1 MSKYACPPQSPSGAG
16 TFSDALVGLQ
26 LTQGGGL
33 TLGNFAFSNKVTEKV
48 NRNFETGVFS
58 EPITLGS
65 LNITSTESAQKIYD
79 VNFKVYPNFNETNV
93 LNYVAYGPLS
103 KRFSAAVINIINY
116 FPAALEVTSLRA
128 DYSTGTTAFNISYN
142 EEEDITFFSLDASII
157 RNPFSVN
164 FTTNSTKTIASL
176 EFEVSKYRNLPLYF
190 TDFILQFSGENFSVV
205 NLTATTSISAGT
217 LSFEVLGQPFSTG
230 STVTYD
236 DIVIRPNDYVVSE
249 VFNLELDEVEELLL
263 NRYSYPIYTSQF
275 KVLQESDDGSQYI
288 QPQSLTWPLDGI
300 WNIDIKTPA
309 FTNYI
314 TKLNAIGE
322 SFDES
327 QTDVLSRFYTTD
339 SLKEF
344 DTPDQKAQKTFK
356 LYGRSFDESKK
367 YIDSISHM
375 VSVNYNVGDDVP
387 DKLLTNFAQT
397 IGWAT
402 NISPI
407 QNDSFLDTLYQTN
420 SSQFPGQAT
429 SPTLDELQY
438 QYYRNLILNSAFLFK
453 SKGTRKAI
461 EFLLNNIGA
470 PEALVDFS
478 EYIYLADNKIPLT
491 RFNEFYST
499 ILGGTY
505 SPQLPIYDPLNIY
518 KFNGVQY
525 TGYTTSTAVQEVS
538 LTIDDFP
545 IDSQGY
551 PRMTEES
558 DSFFFQKGSGWFES
572 TPQHRSPEIIDL
584 NKSVLTGQNVN
595 VQTALEPFTY
605 GEKYLERYR
614 NFPYLGIGFELEK
627 TIDNKKSWVDTQ
639 VGLRKN
645 ADGNFDAYYEVS
657 NDKLVLNVK
666 NVDLF
671 LNPGQALAYD
681 IWYLSN
687 TKSYPIPITGLS
699 SPYPQTGGTDW
710 TFINPKPQQE
720 DFFEFKETFW
730 KNMIN
735 VRNRQQSSDGKTS
748 GYPTLQSI
756 YWKYLTMY
764 QDTGIENNGF
774 SYGKM
779 IDYINGIGDYWI
791 RLVEQFVPATTIWN
805 TGTRFENSIFHRQK
819 FIYRPQRGCLT
830 VTIPIEGPSGGGD
843 IDNTDCNGSRVSILT
858 PLRANEI
865 QNQLDTIAKELC
877 TPPGSKVT
885 VLANLN
891 RVTYC
896 FSLTVTRNNP
906 GVGQSPV
913 YTTETFCYLQEY
925 GPPNLIPSTPEWQL
939 FIKQGINYLSGEL
952 AQQGLSGTYI
962 PDTDTINIDSQIC
975 DDVES
980 VEFNLIIKINNYDCP
995 IKKGGSGKGGL
1006 IK

>member
-1 MSKYACPPQSPSGAG
+1 MSKYTCPPQSPSGAG

-33 TLGNFAFSNKVTEKV
+33 TLANFAFSNKVTEKV

-58 EPITLGS
+58 QPIS
-65 LNITSTESAQKIYD
+65 LTDLNLTTTAEAQKIYE

-93 LNYVAYGPLS
+93 LNYVAYGPLT
-103 KRFSAAVINIINY
+103 KRFSAAIINIVNH
-116 FPAALEVTSLRA
+116 FPAALEVTSLRP
-128 DYSTGTTAFNISYN
+128 DYTTGSTAFNIGYD
-142 EEEDITFFSLDASII
+142 EEEDITNFSLDASII
-157 RNPFSVN
+157 RNPFSIN
-164 FTTNSTKTIASL
+164 FTTNSTKLLESL
-176 EFEVSKYRNLPLYF
+176 GFEVSKYRNLPVYF
-190 TDFILQFSGENFSVV
+190 TDYILEFSGESFSVV
-205 NLTATTSISAGT
+205 NLTATTSVSAGT
-217 LSFEVLGQPFSTG
+217 LSFKVLGSPFGTG
-230 STVTYD
+230 TTTSYD

-263 NRYSYPIYTSQF
+263 NRYSYPIYTSKF
-275 KVLQESDDGSQYI
+275 KVQQEADDGSLYI
-288 QPQSLTWPLDGI
+288 QPQTLTWPLDGN
-300 WNIDIKTPA
+300 WNIDITTPA

-314 TKLNAIGE
+314 TRLNNIGE
-322 SFDES
+322 SFDEYK
-327 QTDVLSRFYTTD
+327 TDTISRFYTTD

-344 DTPDQKAQKTFK
+344 DTPDQKVQKTLK
-356 LYGRSFDESKK
+356 LYGRSFDETKK

-375 VSVNYNVGDDVP
+375 VSVNYIVGDDVP

-407 QNDSFLDTLYQTN
+407 QNSSFIDTLYQTN
-420 SSQFPGQAT
+420 SSQFPGQAN

-470 PEALVDFS
+470 PEALIDFS
-478 EYIYLADNKIPLT
+478 EYIYLADGKIPLT

-499 ILGGTY
+499 IIGGTF
-505 SPQLPIYDPLNIY
+505 SPQLPVYDPLNIY

-525 TGYTTSTAVQEVS
+525 TGYTTSTSVQDVS
-538 LTIDDFP
+538 LTINDFP
-545 IDSQGY
+545 IDSEGY
-551 PRMTEES
+551 PKAPTDT
-558 DSFFFQKGSGWFES
+558 DSMFFQKGSGWFES
-572 TPQHRSPEIIDL
+572 TPQHRSPEILDT
-584 NKSVLTGQNVN
+584 NRSVLTGENLN

-605 GEKYLERYR
+605 GEKYLEYFR
-614 NFPYLGIGFELEK
+614 NFPYLGIGFELLK
-627 TIDNKKSWVDTQ
+627 TIDNKKSWSDSQ

-657 NDKLVLNVK
+657 NDKLVVNVK

-681 IWYLSN
+681 VWYLSN

-710 TFINPKPQQE
+710 TVINPKPQQK

-730 KNMIN
+730 NNMIN

-756 YWKYLTMY
+756 FWKYLTMY
-764 QDTGIENNGF
+764 QDTGIESNQF
-774 SYGKM
+774 TYSKM
-779 IDYINGIGDYWI
+779 IDYVNGIGDYWI
-791 RLVEQFVPATTIWN
+791 RLVEQFIPATTIWN

-830 VTIPIEGPSGGGD
+830 IQIPIEGPSGDGT
-843 IDNTDCNGSRVSILT
+843 IDNTDCNGSRVSIFT
-858 PLRANEI
+858 PLRGNEI
-865 QNQLDTIAKELC
+865 LGQIQRLEDEIDC
-877 TPPGSKVT
+877 TPTGSLVPIFGGAIYS
-885 VLANLN
+885 VS
-891 RVTYC
+891 YC
-896 FSLTVTRNNP
+896 FSLTITRQPSTSLTNL
-906 GVGQSPV
+906 VAPV
-913 YTTETFCYLQEY
+913 YTTDLFCDPGRYDAPSLV
-925 GPPNLIPSTPEWQL
+925 PSTSQWQS
-939 FIKQGINYLSGEL
+939 FVGQGINYLSVDL
-952 AQQGLSGTYI
+952 AHEGLSISYN
-962 PDTDTINIDSQIC
+962 PDNDIITVDSEIC
-975 DDVES
+975 DDIQN
-980 VEFNLIIKINNYDCP
+980 VEFNLVIKILNFGCQ
-995 IKKGGSGKGGL
+995 KEVGGK
-1006 IK
+1006 